1 MKKMNREP
9 VNTRTNILPNGHFVN
24 YDHWQ
29 IVGPPNSSVIGSDSW
44 QGNTIN
50 YMSVYKGSGITQQ
63 VSPPAPQSAGARYRL
78 SFLYDNRGD
87 EPGTFSLRRRGTDDS
102 LEIALPPRG
111 NAAADADTRALTLT
125 PVTALIDFDVE
136 EEDLFEFVIMSPSV
150 ATSSKNVIVAL
161 IDFHLELDP
170 LVLARFVNDGQAF
183 IPADQPTLYL
193 CHGATGDKRHQLSF
207 QPAPDSPWAGT
218 EALLW
223 SQDNPLEAVVISP
236 EWGENQRIEGTWQ
249 VDCPRPVDNDT
260 QLFNLSIY
268 SKYHADTYPI
278 AVSLGHHRLVV
289 ESIQDPAY
297 QPVIEYGQTV
307 RMGVRVTSYYLD
319 LPMHGLEVS
328 WMLGEDVLS
337 VSETDEGGEAWF
349 DFAPATEGTLAVKA
363 SVESLFFAQGSALH
377 TFSVKAHATD
387 PLKAVRIKFPNMDA
401 ALWGEQTGFP
411 ERGATYPV
419 EVLFATDSPLR
430 NLDVWLEWE
439 GKAPEELGVTVQPA
453 LLTPVPVTGNALT
466 WRLVCDDSNGIDE
479 FGLRLGCAALQ
490 RPTVSNAMSLARHSL
505 KIGDVREANRVPVV
519 DEHDYVWCMLRV
531 TSLGDQPI
539 AGVPV
544 EWDTSQGLQ
553 RTWTGTHGWASVID
567 RPTAHGDYTLAAR
580 VNPREGG
587 QELGHAFAIQTL
599 ATSAWKTAS
608 FTLDGVA
615 IDRVGAGAVC
625 LMGQNSVFHLAVAS
639 GSPLIGKEVFLRWQD
654 PASTRSI
661 EIANLETPRVITA
674 AGLDWPVQALVAEA
688 GGVFDLQVV
697 STGMEPLDLAFRA
710 LPQDLSSELT
720 LVFDQVPKNWE
731 AGAQLYPCLGAAHD
745 LTLLPVGDPGGLHGL
760 LFETTVAPDLP
771 SGWEMTPPLT
781 APAPM
786 TAGGVRYRCDF
797 SGASQTA
804 QRSWGARV
812 LGVEAF
818 TQPPTFELKLAH
830 NKVRVATAF
839 EVATDPVLSKGES
852 ARLALRFVS
861 AFTNQPANEVSVA
874 WDDGQTSR
882 SGADGIA
889 QRAYQP
895 AAAGNHPVQ
904 ALVSNPYDGTEVEQ
918 GFDVFAHQ
926 EDPWLDLNVNI
937 GLGDGRPWGEQTF
950 FPRRADRLDL
960 TLSVLEDSPLL
971 GQDLTLG
978 FSGAHELDTGLSF
991 GPVGLGRPRTLTA
1004 DGLLVSLLAEDR
1016 TDAAFYLQLAA
1027 SRLLAR
1033 SPLNAFSLG
1042 SHVPV
1047 DIVAT
1052 TNEARQVVDWGEVL
1066 FFEVTLVNAVTGQPA
1081 RNVPVSWTS
1090 TDEAMEPVTTT
1101 TDFYGIARFSFIAT
1115 VAGPGTVRAR
1125 AVGGIEVVAF
1135 DYLVH
1140 EACVI
1145 ESLTS
1150 PDLEGVPG
1158 DEISAEATVL
1168 GAATGAPVAGVKVH
1182 WFFKGVML
1190 EPSVSDAQG
1199 KASITFELPSRIGRY
1214 TLSASV
1220 RGEFGWDSDWLQA
1233 KVLGTEDSW
1242 VQEFTLWLNER
1253 PIFDESGYIREIYLS
1268 AGTTNI
1274 LELRVKKDSSLI
1286 NETEV
1291 HLEGN
1296 PGVSLGLVFD
1306 PAFYVRR
1313 PVTAAPMRWT
1323 IVTQP
1328 GAHGSF
1334 VLELLSPEL
1343 PKLTL
1348 PSRVDV

>member
-1 MKKMNREP
+1 MNREP

-29 IVGPPNSSVIGSDSW
+29 VVGSPNSSVIGGDSW
-44 QGNTIN
+44 QGNAIKF
-50 YMSVYKGSGITQQ
+50 MSVYNGSGIAQQ
-63 VSPPAPQSAGARYRL
+63 VSPPAPQSTGARYRL
-78 SFLYDNRGD
+78 SFLYDNRSDG
-87 EPGTFSLRRRGTDDS
+87 PGTFSLRRRGTDDS
-102 LEIALPPRG
+102 LEIALPPRN
-111 NAAADADTRALTLT
+111 NAAADPEPRELTLT
-125 PVTALIDFDVE
+125 LVTASIDFDVE
-136 EEDLFEFVIMSPSV
+136 EDDIFEFVIMSPSV
-150 ATSSKNVIVAL
+150 ATSRKDVIVAL

-170 LVLARFVNDGQAF
+170 LVLARIVNDGQAF
-183 IPADQPTLYL
+183 IPTDQPTLYL
-193 CHGATGDKRHQLSF
+193 CHGATGAQRHQLSF
-207 QPAPDSPWAGT
+207 QPAAGSPWAGT

-223 SQDNPLEAVVISP
+223 NQDNPLEAVLISP
-236 EWGENQRIEGTWQ
+236 DWGENQRIEDTWQ
-249 VDCPRPVDNDT
+249 VDCPRPVGNDT
-260 QLFNLSIY
+260 QLFDLSIY

-289 ESIQDPAY
+289 ESLQDPAY
-297 QPVIEYGQTV
+297 QPVIEYEQTV
-307 RMGVRVTSYYLD
+307 RMRVRVKSYYLD
-319 LPMHGLEVS
+319 LPMQGHEVS
-328 WMLGEDVLS
+328 WMLGEDVLA

-363 SVESLFFAQGSALH
+363 SVESLFYAQGSALH

-411 ERGATYPV
+411 DRGATYPV
-419 EVLFATDSPLR
+419 EVLFADDSPLR
-430 NLDVWLEWE
+430 GLDVWLEWE

-453 LLTPVPVTGNALT
+453 VLQPVPVSGTALT

-479 FGLRLGCAALQ
+479 FGLRLGCAALR

-567 RPTAHGDYTLAAR
+567 RPTTHGDYTLAAR

-587 QELGHAFAIQTL
+587 QELGHTFDIQTL
-599 ATSAWKTAS
+599 ATSAWNTAS

-625 LMGQNSVFHLAVAS
+625 LMGQNSVFHLAVAA

-654 PASTRSI
+654 PASARSI
-661 EIANLETPRVITA
+661 VIANLETPVAITS
-674 AGLDWPVQALVAEA
+674 AGLDWSVQALVADT

-710 LPQDLSSELT
+710 LPQDLSTELS
-720 LVFDQVPKNWE
+720 LVFDQAPKSWGT
-731 AGAQLYPCLGAAHD
+731 GAELYPCIGAAHD
-745 LTLLPVGDPGGLHGL
+745 LTLLPEGDPGGLHGL
-760 LFETTVAPDLP
+760 LFETTVTPDLP
-771 SGWEMTPPLT
+771 AGWQMTPPLT
-781 APAPM
+781 EPAPM

-797 SGASQTA
+797 SGASQSA
-804 QRSWGARV
+804 QRSWAARV

-818 TQPPTFELKLAH
+818 TQPPTFALKLAH
-830 NKVRVATAF
+830 NKVVVGTAF

-852 ARLALRFVS
+852 TRLALRYVS
-861 AFTNQPANEVSVA
+861 AFTKQPANDVNVA
-874 WDDGQTSR
+874 WDDGQTSQ

-889 QRAYQP
+889 QCAYQP
-895 AAAGNHPVQ
+895 TAAGNHQVQ
-904 ALVSNPYDGTEVEQ
+904 ALVSNPYDGTEVGQ
-918 GFDVFAHQ
+918 GFEVFAHQ
-926 EDPWLDLNVNI
+926 EDPWLDLNVQTR
-937 GLGDGRPWGEQTF
+937 LGDPRRWGEHTF
-950 FPRRADRLDL
+950 FPRRADQLDL
-960 TLSVLEDSPLL
+960 TLSVVEDSPLL
-971 GQDLTLG
+971 NQDLTLG
-978 FSGAHELDTGLSF
+978 FSGAHELDTGLQF
-991 GPVGLGRPRTLTA
+991 GPFGLGKPRTLTA
-1004 DGLLVSLLAEDR
+1004 AGLPVSLLAGDR
-1016 TDAAFYLQLAA
+1016 TDAGFYLQLSA

-1047 DIVAT
+1047 DVVAT
-1052 TNEARQVVDWGEVL
+1052 TNQERQVVDWGEVL
-1066 FFEVTLVNAVTGQPA
+1066 LFEVTLINAVTGEPA
-1081 RNVPVSWTS
+1081 RNVPVTWTS
-1090 TDEAMEPVTTT
+1090 TDDAMEPVTTT
-1101 TDFYGIARFSFIAT
+1101 TNFYGIARFSFIAT
-1115 VAGPGTVRAR
+1115 VAGPGTMRAR
-1125 AVGGIEVVAF
+1125 AVGGIEVVELE
-1135 DYLVH
+1135 YLVH

-1145 ESLTS
+1145 ESLIS
-1150 PDLEGVPG
+1150 PGLEGVPG
-1158 DEISAEATVL
+1158 DEVSVEATVVS
-1168 GAATGAPVAGVKVH
+1168 AATGEPVAGVRVH
-1182 WFFKGVML
+1182 WFFKGLVL
-1190 EPSVSDAQG
+1190 APSVTDGQG
-1199 KASITFELPSRIGRY
+1199 KASITFELPSRIGHY
-1214 TLSASV
+1214 TLSVSV
-1220 RGEFGWDSDWLQA
+1220 RGEFGWDSDWLEA

-1253 PIFDESGYIREIYLS
+1253 PIIDESGNIREIYLS

-1274 LELRVKKDSSLI
+1274 LELRVKKDSNLI

-1313 PVTAAPMRWT
+1313 PVTAAPMGWT

-1334 VLELLSPEL
+1334 DLELRSPEL

-1348 PSRVDV
+1348 QSRVAV

>member
-24 YDHWQ
+24 WDHWQ
-29 IVGPPNSSVIGSDSW
+29 YVGGAGGRALKRGPW
-44 QGNTIN
+44 QGGTID
-50 YMSVYKGSGITQQ
+50 YLSLYSGKGMSQQ
-63 VSPPAPQSAGARYRL
+63 VPAPAPQSTGARYRL
-78 SFLYDNRGD
+78 SFLYDNRSDG
-87 EPGTFSLRRRGTDDS
+87 PGTFSLRRRGTDDS

-111 NAAADADTRALTLT
+111 NAAADSEIRELTLT
-125 PVTALIDFDVE
+125 LVTESIDFDVE
-136 EEDLFEFVIMSPSV
+136 EDDLFEFVIMSSNV
-150 ATSSKNVIVAL
+150 ATSTKDVIVAL

-183 IPADQPTLYL
+183 TPADQPTLYL
-193 CHGATGDKRHQLSF
+193 CHGATGAQRHQLSF
-207 QPAPDSPWAGT
+207 QPAAGSPWAGT

-223 SQDNPLEAVVISP
+223 NQDNPLEAVLISP
-236 EWGENQRIEGTWQ
+236 DWGENQRIEDTWQ
-249 VDCPRPVDNDT
+249 VDCPRPVGNDT
-260 QLFNLSIY
+260 QLFDLSIY
-268 SKYHADTYPI
+268 NKYHADTYPI

-289 ESIQDPAY
+289 ESLQDPAY
-297 QPVIEYGQTV
+297 QPVIEYEQTV
-307 RMGVRVTSYYLD
+307 RMRVRVKSYYLD
-319 LPMHGLEVS
+319 LPMHGHEVS
-328 WMLGEDVLS
+328 WMLGEDVLA

-363 SVESLFFAQGSALH
+363 SVESLFYAQGSALH

-411 ERGATYPV
+411 DRGATYPV
-419 EVLFATDSPLR
+419 EVLFDADSPLR

-453 LLTPVPVTGNALT
+453 LLTPVPVTGDALT

-599 ATSAWKTAS
+599 ATSAWNTAS

-625 LMGQNSVFHLAVAS
+625 LMGQNSVFHLAVAA

-654 PASTRSI
+654 PASARSI
-661 EIANLETPRVITA
+661 VIANMDTPVTITP
-674 AGLDWPVQALVAEA
+674 AGLDWPVQASVADT

-697 STGMEPLDLAFRA
+697 STGLEPLDLAFRA
-710 LPQDLSSELT
+710 LPQDLSTELS
-720 LVFDQVPKNWE
+720 LVFDQTPKNWGAE
-731 AGAQLYPCLGAAHD
+731 ADLYPCIGAAHD
-745 LTLLPVGDPGGLHGL
+745 LTLLPEGDPGGLHGL

-771 SGWEMTPPLT
+771 AGWQMTPPLT
-781 APAPM
+781 EPAPM

-797 SGASQTA
+797 SGASQSA
-804 QRSWGARV
+804 QRSWAARV

-818 TQPPTFELKLAH
+818 TQPSTFALKLAH
-830 NKVRVATAF
+830 NKVVVGTAF

-852 ARLALRFVS
+852 ARLALRYVS
-861 AFTNQPANEVSVA
+861 AFTKQPANDVNVA
-874 WDDGQTSR
+874 WDDGQTSQ

-889 QRAYQP
+889 QCAYQP
-895 AAAGNHPVQ
+895 TAAGNHQVQ

-926 EDPWLDLNVNI
+926 DDPWLDLNVQTR
-937 GLGDGRPWGEQTF
+937 LGDPRRWGEQTF

-960 TLSVLEDSPLL
+960 TLSVVEDSPLL
-971 GQDLTLG
+971 DQELTLG
-978 FSGAHELDTGLSF
+978 FSGAHELDTGLQF
-991 GPVGLGRPRTLTA
+991 EPFGLGKPRTLTA
-1004 DGLLVSLLAEDR
+1004 AGLPVSLLAEDR
-1016 TDAAFYLQLAA
+1016 TDAGFYLQLSA

-1047 DIVAT
+1047 DVVAT
-1052 TNEARQVVDWGEVL
+1052 TNEERQVVDWGEVL
-1066 FFEVTLVNAVTGQPA
+1066 LFDVTLINAVTGQPA

-1101 TDFYGIARFSFIAT
+1101 TNFYGIARFSFIAT

-1125 AVGGIEVVAF
+1125 AVGGIEVVEF

-1150 PDLEGVPG
+1150 ADLEGVPG
-1158 DEISAEATVL
+1158 DEISAEATVVS
-1168 GAATGAPVAGVKVH
+1168 AATGEPVAGVKVH
-1182 WFFKGVML
+1182 WFFKGVVL
-1190 EPSVSDAQG
+1190 APSVCDAQG

-1220 RGEFGWDSDWLQA
+1220 RGEFGWDSDLLEA

-1242 VQEFTLWLNER
+1242 VQEFTLWLNEL
-1253 PIFDESGYIREIYLS
+1253 PIFDESGYIRVIYLS